1 MRHIE
6 YNSAKDINRGWKT
19 ITPQFKDTQ
28 LYNNGTHGTP
38 ETDNPI
44 YLFGGIYS
52 VSSKFVVDL
61 SSLVFVGWS

>member
-6 YNSAKDINRGWKT
+6 YNSAKDINRGWNT

-28 LYNNGTHGTP
+28 SYNNGTHGTP

-44 YLFGGIYS
+44 YLFGGINS